1 MDRSNCTT
9 LDLQPSPERAVESSS
24 VSLWVPAGLAMG
36 AAAALGFARF
46 AYSLL
51 LPAMRHGLH
60 WSFAQAGS
68 LGTAMAVGYLLGSL
82 LTVQAERWLGT
93 ARVFVHGLLLTAA
106 SLLAMALFQDYGAL
120 LLLRFTAGFATGCVF
135 IAGFSLAARAG
146 AASGRSSLFTIIYG
160 SGAGIGMVLSGLLLP
175 PVLASRWNWAGS
187 WIVLGLLTLMMIA
200 LAIPAVRRVP
210 PMAAATAN
218 GTNVSLGQ
226 LRPILW
232 AYFLYGAGY
241 YALMTF
247 VIAYLH
253 AAGYDQV
260 RIVDFWIVAGL
271 AVSASM
277 VLWAPLLGRL
287 RGSGGVVLTTGVLI
301 ASALVLL
308 LLQGITAVMLA
319 AALFGGSLM
328 ASAFAHLDYAR
339 GLVPSHA
346 WTRIIAA
353 MTVMFSLGQ
362 TAGPLLCGS
371 IADYGGMRIGM
382 FSAIGLLVLCIALAS
397 LQRGSVSHK

>member
-1 MDRSNCTT
+1 MDYSNCTA
-9 LDLQPSPERAVESSS
+9 LGPQPCPERVAEPAS
-24 VSLWVPAGLAMG
+24 VTLWVPAGLAMG
-36 AAAALGFARF
+36 SAAALGFARF

-51 LPAMRHGLH
+51 LPEMRHGLH
-60 WSFAQAGS
+60 WSFAQAGA
-68 LGTAMAVGYLLGSL
+68 LGTAMAVGYLFGSL

-106 SLLAMALFQDYGAL
+106 SLLAMALFRDYEVL
-120 LLLRFTAGFATGCVF
+120 LMLRFIAGFVTGCVF

-146 AASGRSSLFTIIYG
+146 ATSGRSSLFTIIYG
-160 SGAGIGMVLSGLLLP
+160 SGAGIGMVLSGVLLP
-175 PVLASRWNWAGS
+175 PVLASGWNWAGS
-187 WIVLGLLTLMMIA
+187 WIVLGLLTLITIA
-200 LAIPAVRRVP
+200 LAIPAVRSVP
-210 PMAAATAN
+210 PVAAAAAD
-218 GTNVSLGQ
+218 GANVSLSQ
-226 LRPILW
+226 LRPILL

-253 AAGYDQV
+253 AAGYGQT

-277 VLWAPLLGRL
+277 VLWGPLLGRM
-287 RGSGGVVLTTGVLI
+287 RGSSGVVLTTGVLI

-308 LLQGITAVMLA
+308 LLQGTAAVMLSA
-319 AALFGGSLM
+319 VLFGGSLM

-339 GLVPSHA
+339 GLVPSRA
-346 WTRIIAA
+346 WTRIIAT

-397 LQRGSVSHK
+397 LQRESVTQ